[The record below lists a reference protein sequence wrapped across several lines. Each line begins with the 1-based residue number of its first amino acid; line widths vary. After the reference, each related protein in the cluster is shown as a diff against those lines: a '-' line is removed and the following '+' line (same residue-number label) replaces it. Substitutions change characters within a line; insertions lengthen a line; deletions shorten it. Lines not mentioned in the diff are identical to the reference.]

1 MKGKVYLVGAGPG
14 ANDLIS
20 LRALNILGKCDTVVY
35 DRLASEDFYKDLN
48 CEKIDVGKKVGH
60 HSVKQNE
67 INEIIVQKAL
77 EGKTVVRLKVATH
90 LFLAEVGKKL
100 SLCRNTIFP
109 MK

>member
-35 DRLASEDFYKDLN
+35 DRLASEDFYKDLD

-67 INEIIVQKAL
+67 INEIKGFR
-77 EGKTVVRLKVATH
+77 GKDCSQIKRWRPIYFWQRWRRSYCFAGTQY
-90 LFLAEVGKKL
+90 
-100 SLCRNTIFP
+100 SL
-109 MK
+109 

>member
-20 LRALNILGKCDTVVY
+20 LRALNILSKCDTVVY
-35 DRLASEDFYKDLN
+35 DRLASEDFYKDLD

-67 INEIIVQKAL
+67 INEIKL
-77 EGKTVVRLKVATH
+77 Y
-90 LFLAEVGKKL
+90 KKE
-100 SLCRNTIFP
+100 RYI
-109 MK
+109 